1 MKIRALLL
9 IALLI
14 GGTYV
19 MLQTYNETNEKSFS
33 DLFNTIGNDFNSLIF
48 TKPTTQDSPA
58 ETWVV
63 DDEHEVNQLIDF
75 LQNYSIKK
83 LNASEIDSK
92 DEIDVLSIELIDDD
106 GNKITVMI
114 EENIIIQNE
123 NLYYEVV
130 DGPLDV
136 NWIVKFFVSNRS
148 F

>member
-14 GGTYV
+14 GGTYA
-19 MLQTYNETNEKSFS
+19 MLQTYNESDEKSFS
-33 DLFNTIGNDFNSLIF
+33 ELFNTIGNDFNSLIF
-48 TKPTTQDSPA
+48 TKPTTQGSPA

-63 DDEHEVNQLIDF
+63 DDEYEVSQLLQF
-75 LQNYSIKK
+75 LQNYTIQK
-83 LNASEIDSK
+83 LNAADIDVK
-92 DEIDVLSIELIDDD
+92 DEIDVLSIELKDDD
-106 GNKITVMI
+106 GNTITIMI

-123 NLYYEVV
+123 DLYYVVV

-148 F
+148 Y